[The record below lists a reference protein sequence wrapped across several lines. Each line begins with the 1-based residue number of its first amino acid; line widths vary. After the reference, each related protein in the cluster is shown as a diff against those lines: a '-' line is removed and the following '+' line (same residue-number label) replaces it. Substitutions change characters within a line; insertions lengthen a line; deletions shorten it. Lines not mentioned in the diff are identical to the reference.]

1 MTAPGPDDRDRAVTT
16 QSRMAG
22 TTRRLERGLGDWARA
37 RLPGPIRDLAMF
49 TLKMGWSALFGG
61 LLLGK
66 NHKDLPLTRK
76 IAEQYQ

>member
-1 MTAPGPDDRDRAVTT
+1 MIPKDPGPKADLTPDLRVNA
-16 QSRMAG
+16 
-22 TTRRLERGLGDWARA
+22 TRRLEHRLGDWARA
-37 RLPGPIRDLAMF
+37 RLPGPITDLVMF